1 MPDEQEDKFMN
12 VVTENRTLRKNQRG
26 QSIVEIALITPLLLI
41 ALYIPADFGVSFFMG
56 NLIQTAAREGAR
68 IGSGLQKSGNVPS
81 LVFSSAE
88 ANTVKTEVIS
98 RLPAY
103 LTNKSVT
110 VKFYTGAD
118 CMEFVEVTAQGQ
130 YKFFMYQLMRLFGAN
145 APNLVTISRTTQMHY
160 KYQPY
165 QHNDYCTGVTTY
177 GPYSA

>member
-1 MPDEQEDKFMN
+1 MN
-12 VVTENRTLRKNQRG
+12 AIIENPTAQKNQRG
-26 QSIVEIALITPLLLI
+26 QSIVEIVLITPLLLI

-68 IGSGLQKSGNVPS
+68 IGSGLQKSGSAPS
-81 LVFSSAE
+81 LLFSSGE
-88 ANTVKTEVIS
+88 ATTVKAEVIS

-103 LTNKSVT
+103 LTNKTVT
-110 VKFYTGAD
+110 VKFYTGTA
-118 CMEFVEVTAQGQ
+118 CLEFLEVTAQGQ

-145 APNLVTISRTTQMHY
+145 APNSVTISRTTQMHY

-165 QHNDYCTGVTTY
+165 QNNDYCTGVTTY